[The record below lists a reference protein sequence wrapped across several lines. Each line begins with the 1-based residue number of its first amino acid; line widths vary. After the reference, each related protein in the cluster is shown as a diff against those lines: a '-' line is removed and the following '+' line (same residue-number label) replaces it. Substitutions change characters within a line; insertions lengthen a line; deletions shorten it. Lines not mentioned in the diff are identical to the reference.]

1 MGISHMSDTMMV
13 SPRFWESKNML
24 VIDLIEATRVKVE
37 IDMTQFVLPT
47 WQYEA
52 ELRII
57 EEEDAETLAEEDE

>member
-1 MGISHMSDTMMV
+1 MSDTMMV

>member
-1 MGISHMSDTMMV
+1 MGISRMSDTMMV